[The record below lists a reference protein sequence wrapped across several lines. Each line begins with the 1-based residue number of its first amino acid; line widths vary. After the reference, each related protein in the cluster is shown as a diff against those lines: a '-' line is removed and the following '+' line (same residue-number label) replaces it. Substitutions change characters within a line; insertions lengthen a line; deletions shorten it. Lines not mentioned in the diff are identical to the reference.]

1 MNERREKRI
10 QIWLMMKR
18 MKNFKY
24 LFNAAALSADKMDF
38 FFARSSLRQPL
49 AALAPPAPTTR
60 SRPLLY
66 SIVCDGVV
74 TRCAMESPE
83 ESD

>member
-38 FFARSSLRQPL
+38 FLLAQVSVNRSLRWP
-49 AALAPPAPTTR
+49 R
-60 SRPLLY
+60 RHRPLDLVRFFIRLY
-66 SIVCDGVV
+66 
-74 TRCAMESPE
+74 AMVS
-83 ESD
+83 